1 MPMLQ
6 GAPEVHQDNHAGQ
19 LTAAGSRTALPAPRS
34 GALRRRSR
42 RRVRPMLLAL
52 LLVSGL
58 LASQAGVLAETPTPD
73 SGAGTGATTYSVYAT
88 GLVNPKGMAFT
99 SDGTLWIAESGEPGE
114 VMVPLPVNFG
124 GEGPIGTNG
133 RISRVP
139 AGGGEREDVVTD
151 LPNIGLYGGVE
162 MLGAASMAVLN
173 DEVYE
178 VSAGHMTVSPPLSR
192 VNTADGTLETFADIG
207 KFNDDNPTPASN
219 GDAVPMGNP
228 YDIAILAGG
237 FAISDG
243 NYNRV
248 IYVSATGEMSLL
260 AQWENSPVTVGIGTG
275 PDGNLYVSQFSP
287 APYAAGTGR
296 IDMVTPE
303 GEVTEGVVSGLTTP
317 IDVAFGPD
325 GTMYILQYAAE
336 FSAEMLRYIP
346 FGGEVQRVNPD
357 GTTTPVLTN
366 LVFPTSLTVGPDGV
380 LYVTNFGNEGNQ
392 GQGQVLRVVPGDDAA
407 RGPDVPGPAEEGT
420 YASLRP
426 TPTPLAGVV
435 PVGTV
440 EIVEPDDAL
449 QWGYS
454 PAEITV
460 NQGEA
465 LTFTNTG
472 RIAHTGTAA
481 TGDFD
486 TGSLLG
492 GQSITIVFDTP
503 GRHEYFCQPHPW
515 MKGAVIVTGEGG
527 AETGAA
533 ATFSGDDTPP
543 NIGLLTAFLFVAALL
558 IGVFAAG
565 FALRRKPEPELVLA
579 TAQAAGGDADLDA
592 PGAPIAGTAPS
603 AAPAPSDD
611 AGKADDTAD
620 ASSA

>member
-1 MPMLQ
+1 M
-6 GAPEVHQDNHAGQ
+6 
-19 LTAAGSRTALPAPRS
+19 RS
-34 GALRRRSR
+34 
-42 RRVRPMLLAL
+42 VVL
-52 LLVSGL
+52 LLLICGL
-58 LASQAGVLAETPTPD
+58 LASQHGALALTPTP
-73 SGAGTGATTYSVYAT
+73 SATSGTGAGAGAGETTYTVYAS
-88 GLVNPKGMAFT
+88 GLINPKGMAFT
-99 SDGTLWIAESGEPGE
+99 SDGTLWIAESGEPGD

-124 GEGPIGTNG
+124 GEGPIGTNA

-139 AGGGEREDVVTD
+139 ADGGERADVVTD

-192 VNTADGTLETFADIG
+192 VNAEDGTLETFADIG
-207 KFNDDNPTPASN
+207 QFNDDNPTPASN

-228 YDIAILAGG
+228 YDMSILAGG

-248 IYVSATGEMSLL
+248 IYVSASGEMSLL

-287 APYAAGTGR
+287 APYTAGTGR

-303 GEVTEGVVSGLTTP
+303 GEVTEGVVGGLTTP

-325 GTMYILQYAAE
+325 GTMYVLQYAAE
-336 FSAEMLRYIP
+336 FSAEKLRYIP

-357 GTTTPVLTN
+357 GSTTPVLTN
-366 LVFPTSLTVGPDGV
+366 LVFPTSLTVGPDGA
-380 LYVTNFGNEGNQ
+380 LYVTNYGNEGNQ
-392 GQGQVLRVVPGDDAA
+392 GQGQVLRVVPGDGAA
-407 RGPDVPGPAEEGT
+407 RGPDVPEPAEEGT

-426 TPTPLAGVV
+426 TPTPLAGVE

-440 EIVEPDDAL
+440 EIIEPADAL
-449 QWGYS
+449 QWGYA
-454 PAEITV
+454 PAEITI
-460 NQGEA
+460 NQGDA

-472 RIAHTGTAA
+472 RIAHTSTAS
-481 TGDFD
+481 TGAFD

-503 GRHEYFCQPHPW
+503 GRHDYFCQPHPW
-515 MKGAVIVTGEGG
+515 MKGAVIVNGEGG
-527 AETGAA
+527 GENTAA

-543 NIGLLTAFLFVAALL
+543 NIGLITALLFVAALV

-565 FALRRKPEPELVLA
+565 FALRRKPDAEPALQPAVA
-579 TAQAAGGDADLDA
+579 HASAASAADDVHGSA
-592 PGAPIAGTAPS
+592 PPAAPS
-603 AAPAPSDD
+603 APVAAASADPAETPP
-611 AGKADDTAD
+611 T
-620 ASSA
+620 